1 MTVVALPSIGED
13 IPAEFAHKLFEHWG
27 IGKKADDNGLL
38 ILLVLDQRKV
48 TFATGYGLEGVLPDA
63 LCFRIQQNEM
73 VPWFRK
79 NDFDRGI
86 TEGVRAVTLVLYGSD
101 YEPVSQGT
109 SDNYWK
115 SASNTLWNFL
125 ANQPPMLWVF
135 LILVNVIT
143 YLMKVNKARPKDSSA
158 LAAIK
163 VLTLYNPLGCLVLFF
178 LVWPALIAASLWY
191 KFYQK
196 QRVILQSKTCDSC
209 KAVALQLLP
218 NELATPLLSASE
230 QMEHKLGSAIH
241 RIYQC
246 TSCGWLLRYKSITIS
261 EYRMCN
267 QCHTIASKRISPWKT
282 IKEPTYS
289 DAGLEVADY
298 LCLMCG
304 DKKQTTQKIPRKTPP
319 NSDSSSNSHSSSG
332 RSSSRSS
339 SGSFG
344 GGHSGG
350 GGASSSF

>member
-1 MTVVALPSIGED
+1 M
-13 IPAEFAHKLFEHWG
+13 
-27 IGKKADDNGLL
+27 
-38 ILLVLDQRKV
+38 
-48 TFATGYGLEGVLPDA
+48 
-63 LCFRIQQNEM
+63 
-73 VPWFRK
+73 
-79 NDFDRGI
+79 
-86 TEGVRAVTLVLYGSD
+86 
-101 YEPVSQGT
+101 
-109 SDNYWK
+109 
-115 SASNTLWNFL
+115 
-125 ANQPPMLWVF
+125 
-135 LILVNVIT
+135 
-143 YLMKVNKARPKDSSA
+143 
-158 LAAIK
+158 
-163 VLTLYNPLGCLVLFF
+163 
-178 LVWPALIAASLWY
+178 
-191 KFYQK
+191 
-196 QRVILQSKTCDSC
+196 QSKTCDSC
-209 KAVALQLLP
+209 KAVALQLLS

-246 TSCGWLLRYKSITIS
+246 TSCGWILRYKSVVGS

-282 IKEPTYS
+282 VKEPTYS

-319 NSDSSSNSHSSSG
+319 NSDSSSNSHSSS
-332 RSSSRSS
+332 SSSSGSS